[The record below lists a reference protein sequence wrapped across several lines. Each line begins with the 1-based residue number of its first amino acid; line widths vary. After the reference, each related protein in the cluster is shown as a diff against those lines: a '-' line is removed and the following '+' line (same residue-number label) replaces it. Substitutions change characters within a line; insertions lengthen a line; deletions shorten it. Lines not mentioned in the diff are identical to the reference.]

1 MLQRL
6 SIKNYAIIESV
17 DLDFDSGFN
26 IITGE
31 TGAGKPI
38 LMGALGL
45 ILGKRAD
52 TSVLRNPEEKCYIE
66 ATFSVGS
73 LKLVS
78 FFEEND
84 IDYQI
89 ETIIRREIN
98 AAGKSRAFIN
108 DQPVNLELLRDLTSK
123 LVDIHAQQETGNLMD
138 SDFLL
143 AILDGMANN
152 SKELEL
158 YKTKFQAWKKTN
170 NEYAQLKKTDQDNQ
184 KEKDFLQFQFDELN
198 ALALNI
204 ETDKNLAQELELL
217 ENAELVKQNLLNSKQ
232 ILDEGDLSILTKLR
246 ENNRLLNSISDFSP
260 EIKEIKD
267 RCETIVLEFREIVRI
282 VEDIA
287 ENTEYSAE
295 LIQKTTERVDLLN
308 RMCHKHQCSDFIELK
323 TVFEIL
329 ESRLL
334 KIGSNQ

>member
-1 MLQRL
+1 MLNVTAF
-6 SIKNYAIIESV
+6 IYKNYAIIESV

-31 TGAGKPI
+31 TGAGKSI

-108 DQPVNLELLRDLTSK
+108 DQPVNLELLR
-123 LVDIHAQQETGNLMD
+123 I
-138 SDFLL
+138 
-143 AILDGMANN
+143 
-152 SKELEL
+152 
-158 YKTKFQAWKKTN
+158 
-170 NEYAQLKKTDQDNQ
+170 
-184 KEKDFLQFQFDELN
+184 
-198 ALALNI
+198 
-204 ETDKNLAQELELL
+204 
-217 ENAELVKQNLLNSKQ
+217 
-232 ILDEGDLSILTKLR
+232 
-246 ENNRLLNSISDFSP
+246 
-260 EIKEIKD
+260 
-267 RCETIVLEFREIVRI
+267 
-282 VEDIA
+282 
-287 ENTEYSAE
+287 
-295 LIQKTTERVDLLN
+295 
-308 RMCHKHQCSDFIELK
+308 
-323 TVFEIL
+323 
-329 ESRLL
+329 
-334 KIGSNQ
+334 